1 MARKA
6 RTWKGART
14 PQALKR
20 VRQEQRRRA
29 VNRRARS
36 EAKTLVQSANAIA
49 LGRAEGDGTEAITAA
64 ISALDRAAE
73 KGIIHRNNA
82 ARRKS
87 RLMAKANA
95 AHLLDGTQARIRTQE
110 ESAATKTAQRKK
122 VAAAKASKAASAE
135 AADRPR
141 TAAGKAK
148 VAVTRAIARVRRRP
162 PAQADRNRGR
172 GSDRVLAGGR
182 LVAVARRR
190 PEDED
195 LEVLGDVHESVVV
208 AGCHEGDRA
217 AADIGP

>member
-20 VRQEQRRRA
+20 ARQTERRRV
-29 VNRRARS
+29 VNRRASS
-36 EAKTLVQSANAIA
+36 EAKTLVQRASAIA
-49 LGRAEGDGTEAITAA
+49 LGRASGDGAEAITAA

-87 RLMAKANA
+87 RLMVKANA
-95 AHLLDGTQARIRTQE
+95 AHLLDEMQAEAAPKRRST
-110 ESAATKTAQRKK
+110 ATKTAQRKK
-122 VAAAKASKAASAE
+122 VAAAKASKAASAK

-148 VAVTRAIARVRRRP
+148 VAVTRATRETA
-162 PAQADRNRGR
+162 A
-172 GSDRVLAGGR
+172 
-182 LVAVARRR
+182 ARRR
-190 PEDED
+190 KQTDAP
-195 LEVLGDVHESVVV
+195 
-208 AGCHEGDRA
+208 AEGDA
-217 AADIGP
+217 PSES